1 MEELAQKKKRVGCKL
16 QAAAPAPQAPNVP
29 PVDPGGS
36 PGHQLEWGFIKL
48 ERKGGSPGHQLERGL
63 MKLERG
69 FRKEG
74 FHKVRKKIGGL
85 QESVRGVSGTDT
97 FIFLTLPKRVYY

>member
-1 MEELAQKKKRVGCKL
+1 ME
-16 QAAAPAPQAPNVP
+16 AAAPAPRAPNVP
-29 PVDPGGS
+29 PVDP
-36 PGHQLEWGFIKL
+36 
-48 ERKGGSPGHQLERGL
+48 GGSPGHQLERGL

-85 QESVRGVSGTDT
+85 QESVRGVSGRDT
-97 FIFLTLPKRVYY
+97 FLTLPKRVYY